1 MREPLLITAALL
13 FFIAYHLFLLESCL
27 FFSQRLTILIKL
39 IKINENKGEVMRM
52 RRFDYSVLKE
62 KAWDNEV
69 INYLSQIHEL
79 KGRQSVYLQRQPEE
93 MEKLIE
99 IAKVQST
106 ESSNAIEGIRTTQ
119 TRLRQLMREKTTPRR
134 RCPCG

>member
-1 MREPLLITAALL
+1 
-13 FFIAYHLFLLESCL
+13 
-27 FFSQRLTILIKL
+27 
-39 IKINENKGEVMRM
+39 M

-62 KAWDNEV
+62 KAWDNEI

-106 ESSNAIEGIRTTQ
+106 EGS
-119 TRLRQLMREKTTPRR
+119 KKK
-134 RCPCG
+134 